1 MKKYGAY
8 LLGAGVCLIFAAFF
22 AFALVGYR
30 FLGLCFLALA
40 ALILVFAALKAMGV
54 KHCKAARGIK
64 TALWCLIAV
73 AAVATVITEAFI
85 ISEATAKRASPEP
98 QTAIVLGAGV
108 HGTVPSRSLKA
119 RLEAA
124 LEYANDNPKAVLVLS
139 GGQGRGE
146 DVTEARCMYDWLVS
160 RGVSGDRLI
169 LEERASSTE
178 ENLEFSKKILDG
190 MGCTGGVC
198 VITAG
203 YHIARAKLMANDAGF
218 TSVTARGR
226 ATDMPVLELN
236 YYLREA
242 PGIWV
247 YLLTR

>member
-1 MKKYGAY
+1 MKKYASY
-8 LLGAGVCLIFAAFF
+8 LLSSGVCLIFAAFF

-40 ALILVFAALKAMGV
+40 ALILVFAALKAMGI
-54 KHCKAARGIK
+54 KHHKAARGIK
-64 TALWCLIAV
+64 TVLWCLMAI
-73 AAVATVITEAFI
+73 AAVAVIITEAFI
-85 ISEATAKRASPEP
+85 VSGATAKAAGTEP
-98 QTAIVLGAGV
+98 QVAIVLGAGV
-108 HGTVPSRSLKA
+108 HGTVPSRSLRA

-124 LEYANDNPKAVLVLS
+124 LEYANDNPDARLVLS

-146 DVTEARCMYDWLVS
+146 DVSEARCMYDWLTS
-160 RGVSGDRLI
+160 HGVSDDRLI

-178 ENLEFSKKILDG
+178 ENLEFSKRILDDLG
-190 MGCTGGVC
+190 YTGGVC

-203 YHIARAKLMANDAGF
+203 YHIARAKLMAKDAGF
-218 TSVTARGR
+218 TEVAARGR
-226 ATDMPVLELN
+226 GTNMPVLEFN